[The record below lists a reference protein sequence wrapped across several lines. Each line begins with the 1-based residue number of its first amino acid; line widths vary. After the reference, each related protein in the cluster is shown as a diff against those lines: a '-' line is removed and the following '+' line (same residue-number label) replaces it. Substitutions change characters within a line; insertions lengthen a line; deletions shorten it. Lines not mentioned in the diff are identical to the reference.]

1 MLKIAAIEVGS
12 NAMRMVIGEVA
23 EGTSNYES
31 DSERPLTDKGRK
43 KMRQIA
49 RGPRHLG
56 VEFDLIL
63 SSPYVRARETAQIL
77 ADVLKVK
84 KKFAFSE
91 ILTPM
96 ADPQLLIP
104 EINEKYS
111 MDSIALVGHE
121 PHLSGFIGL
130 LTTEDT
136 MLSVTLK
143 KGGVCYLS
151 ADDLHHGDHRATLEW
166 LLTPGILMEIG
177 DK

>member
-1 MLKIAAIEVGS
+1 MNLYIIRHAIAVDEA
-12 NAMRMVIGEVA
+12 
-23 EGTSNYES
+23 TSDYES

-49 RGPRHLG
+49 RALRNIG

-63 SSPYVRARETAQIL
+63 SSPYLRACETAEIL
-77 ADVLKVK
+77 ADVFKMK
-84 KKFAFSE
+84 KKIVFSDNLIPLGNPE
-91 ILTPM
+91 
-96 ADPQLLIP
+96 LLIG

-111 MDSIALVGHE
+111 VDSLALVGHE
-121 PHLSGFIGL
+121 PHLSTLIS
-130 LTTEDT
+130 
-136 MLSVTLK
+136 MLVAENAKMDITLK

-151 ADDLHHGDHRATLEW
+151 ADDLHHHDHRAALEW